1 MSTESNLSRPADAI
15 VRTVTGLG
23 YDLVDVERLARG
35 LLRVTIDRLP
45 GQSYG
50 VPGALDDGEFITVDD
65 CERVTRQLQLALEVA
80 GVDYARLEVSSP
92 GLDRPLRTEAHCRR
106 FAGCAVSLALKQPL
120 DGRKHWSGVLQP
132 QEPPASGWR
141 LLVAAA
147 EPEARPR
154 RAKQAAGTKA
164 AGTKAAGAKAADAEP
179 ATDLALDFQLD
190 EVREIR
196 LVPVLD
202 FKGRQRPQDARNA
215 APAADAALN
224 GEQDQ

>member
-1 MSTESNLSRPADAI
+1 

-106 FAGCAVSLALKQPL
+106 FAGSAVSLALKQPL

-132 QEPPASGWR
+132 QEPPATGWR

-147 EPEARPR
+147 APEARPR

-164 AGTKAAGAKAADAEP
+164 AGTKAAGTKAAGAKAAGTKASDAEP

-196 LVPVLD
+196 LVPMLD

>member
-1 MSTESNLSRPADAI
+1 M
-15 VRTVTGLG
+15 
-23 YDLVDVERLARG
+23 
-35 LLRVTIDRLP
+35 
-45 GQSYG
+45 
-50 VPGALDDGEFITVDD
+50 
-65 CERVTRQLQLALEVA
+65 
-80 GVDYARLEVSSP
+80 
-92 GLDRPLRTEAHCRR
+92 
-106 FAGCAVSLALKQPL
+106 SLALKQPL

-154 RAKQAAGTKA
+154 RAKQA